1 MAKHGPASRSGEIT
15 GDISMKTLRCQASVV
30 CFLFLLLVCWVP
42 LAQAESSQ
50 PSTRPASTQPAT
62 LAAVQAFLQAVADRD
77 KAIRTIHVRY
87 REEIWREN
95 EAGEKVPNKNGH
107 DDIYQCQWA
116 RDEKGAL
123 AGELV
128 QTQTR
133 ITGQFDDAY
142 RVKKDGLYRVHLDR
156 GYSQGRGDGQIMA
169 ASQSSGH
176 VEGPA
181 MFVVP
186 WSWVDKRWWLKLL
199 MEGKPVSN
207 VQMGDEQRDGRA
219 VRRITWTSATD
230 QESLVIDLERGLMPV
245 EMEDKS
251 PHGHGRWRVLDVAE
265 AGDGLWLPRVCERRY
280 RMDAPDPGMSQD
292 ARYTVHRVTILPIR
306 VNTKLPES
314 LFRITWK
321 KGTQVYDRT
330 GHITMTVDDYDRGE
344 PQGFETEEP
353 KPELARQCPLP
364 RPVIGRPYP
373 FELKDLD
380 GKPLSSKALKGK
392 VVLISFWGSFS
403 RTCVE
408 PIGQLQA
415 WYKKYHAEGLEI
427 VGISLDENVDTVRWC
442 VEDSDLGWPQILL
455 KDQTSWSVLSE
466 VTGVESL
473 PRLFVVG
480 RQGILRSFRE
490 PVTEDVIADL
500 LKEPGAQP
508 E

>member
-1 MAKHGPASRSGEIT
+1 MKASP
-15 GDISMKTLRCQASVV
+15 CQTAFV
-30 CFLFLLLVCWVP
+30 CFLLLP
-42 LAQAESSQ
+42 LGCAIAPAQVASSQ
-50 PSTRPASTQPAT
+50 PATRPAVADPAA
-62 LAAVQAFLQAVADRD
+62 LGAVRAFLQAVADRD

-95 EAGEKVPNKNGH
+95 ETGERMPNKNGH

-142 RVKKDGLYRVHLDR
+142 RVKKDGLYRIHLDR

-169 ASQSSGH
+169 ASQSIGYL
-176 VEGPA
+176 EPPA
-181 MFVVP
+181 LFIVP
-186 WSWVDKRWWLKLL
+186 WSWVNDWWWIKSLR
-199 MEGKPVSN
+199 EGKGASK
-207 VQMGDEQRDGRA
+207 VQTHDEQRDGRA
-219 VRRITWTSATD
+219 VRRITWTVSRE
-230 QESLVIDLERGLMPV
+230 QVSLVVDLEHGLMPV
-245 EMEDKS
+245 EMKRKRVDHYE
-251 PHGHGRWRVLDVAE
+251 RWRVLDIVA
-265 AGDGLWLPRVCERRY
+265 AGDGLWLPRVSERKY
-280 RMDAPDPGMSQD
+280 SMFDGPDPSMSEN
-292 ARYTVHRVTILPIR
+292 ARYTCHRVTILPIR

-344 PQGFETEEP
+344 PQDFETQEP

-364 RPVIGRPYP
+364 RPVVGRPYP

-380 GKPLSSKALKGK
+380 GRPISSKALKGK
-392 VVLISFWGSFS
+392 VVLISFWASFA

-408 PIGQLQA
+408 PIGQLKD
-415 WYKKYHAEGLEI
+415 WYEQCHPQGLEI
-427 VGISLDENVDTVRWC
+427 VGISLDEDADTVKWC
-442 VEDSDLGWPQILL
+442 TEDSGIEWPQVLL

-466 VTGVESL
+466 VTGVETL
-473 PRLFVVG
+473 PRLFVLD
-480 RQGILRSFRE
+480 RQGRLREFRK
-490 PVTEDVIADL
+490 PVTKNLINNL
-500 LKEPGAQP
+500 LEETSTNP

>member
-1 MAKHGPASRSGEIT
+1 MKASPRRT
-15 GDISMKTLRCQASVV
+15 AFV
-30 CFLFLLLVCWVP
+30 CFLLLPLGCAIPPVP
-42 LAQAESSQ
+42 VASSQ
-50 PSTRPASTQPAT
+50 PATRPADADPDA
-62 LAAVQAFLQAVADRD
+62 LAAVRAFLQFVADRD

-95 EAGEKVPNKNGH
+95 EAGQRVPNKNGH

-142 RVKKDGLYRVHLDR
+142 RVKKDGLYWIHLDR

-169 ASQSSGH
+169 ASQSIGYL
-176 VEGPA
+176 EPPA
-181 MFVVP
+181 MFIVP
-186 WSWVDKRWWLKLL
+186 WSWVNNEWWIKLVL
-199 MEGKPVSN
+199 EGKQVPN
-207 VQMGDEQRDGRA
+207 VQMLDEERDGRA
-219 VRRITWTSATD
+219 MRRITLTSPGAQD
-230 QESLVIDLERGLMPV
+230 SLVIDLARGLMPV
-245 EMEDKS
+245 EMEHTS
-251 PHGHGRWRVLDVAE
+251 PYGYGRWRVLDIAA

-292 ARYTVHRVTILPIR
+292 ARYTVHRVTILPVR

-330 GHITMTVDDYDRGE
+330 TGMTLTVDRYDRKE
-344 PQGFETEEP
+344 PQDFETEDP

-364 RPVIGRPYP
+364 RPVVGRPYA

-380 GKPLSSKALKGK
+380 GKTISSKALKGK
-392 VVLISFWGSFS
+392 VVLISFWGSFA

-408 PIGQLQA
+408 PIGQLKD
-415 WYKKYHAEGLEI
+415 WYEQYRPQGLEI
-427 VGISLDENVDTVRWC
+427 VGISLDEDADTVRWC
-442 VEDSDLGWPQILL
+442 TEDS
-455 KDQTSWSVLSE
+455 
-466 VTGVESL
+466 
-473 PRLFVVG
+473 
-480 RQGILRSFRE
+480 
-490 PVTEDVIADL
+490 
-500 LKEPGAQP
+500 
-508 E
+508 